1 MNGGIKFCI
10 KINYS
15 TTTTT
20 AIYLGIKAAQSG
32 KE

>member
-15 TTTTT
+15 TTT